1 MQKLAT
7 VSLSELQIHP
17 MVSGIINNT
26 SYPSIQFQFSLKHD
40 GQKTPI
46 VVVKRENIYLV
57 IDGVHRY
64 NAAVE
69 LGNIKTLECEV
80 LDIQDDQILDN
91 RIVCN
96 QKTKIHTIEVCRN
109 IEHILGLIG
118 SEQGKRNDLLG
129 NKNLENENEFGT
141 AGQDRFEKACSYSG
155 LPFSARTLRKLM
167 AVYDY
172 EKVDNSLK
180 LIDGIDTGK
189 YKIDGAHKL
198 MKSMIDKQSKKARRK
213 QIEIERVTTNVWFEL
228 FEQSATD
235 LSNLKHLKPKFA
247 MFSPP
252 YWKMRHY
259 RNQGEIMFG
268 QEPSLQQYL
277 DNSKKTIDEL
287 VNIMD
292 ENAVVVIVIGE
303 AYKGGYKSITSRYEL
318 MLLDCGLD
326 ILGVCEWVKLNPTPA
341 VPKYFFRP
349 ANEKIFVCKK
359 KGAEISFSPKM
370 RPTKDGKSSVKK
382 CHSANNG
389 TERYFVE
396 DDSTIISNVITTAA
410 FNHNEYKKYDP
421 YFKHDAPCPM
431 EIYDIMVSSYT
442 MPGDTCIDIH
452 CGSGQG
458 LEVFARNGCN
468 AIGVDIDPE
477 SIEFCEKRMRMV
489 LGQEC
494 ELELQMAA

>member
-213 QIEIERVTTNVWFEL
+213 QIEIESVTTNVWFEL

-252 YWKMRHY
+252 YWKMRKY
-259 RNQGEIMFG
+259 RNQGEILFG

-277 DNSKKTIDEL
+277 ENSKKTIDEL
-287 VNIMD
+287 VNILD
-292 ENAVVVIVIGE
+292 ENAVVIIVIGE
-303 AYKGGYKSITSRYEL
+303 AYKGGYKSITSQYEL

-349 ANEKIFVCKK
+349 ANEKIFVCKR

-421 YFKHDAPCPM
+421 NFKHDAPCPM

>member
-1 MQKLAT
+1 MKNLQ
-7 VSLSELQIHP
+7 SIRLSELKIHP
-17 MVSGIINNT
+17 LVLELTIQTEN
-26 SYPSIQFQFSLKHD
+26 PSFVFSLKHD

-46 VVVKRENIYLV
+46 VVVKRDNVYFI

-64 NAAVE
+64 KAAVE
-69 LGNIKTLECEV
+69 LGNITTLDSEV
-80 LDIQDDQILDN
+80 LNIQDDQILDT
-91 RIVCN
+91 RITYN
-96 QKTKIHTIEVCRN
+96 QKSKVHTLEVCRN

-129 NKNLENENEFGT
+129 NKNLDDEKEYGA
-141 AGQDRFEKACSYSG
+141 AGKDRFEKACVLSG
-155 LPFSARTLRKLM
+155 LKFSARTLRKLM

-172 EKVDNSLK
+172 EKNDNSLS
-180 LIDGIDTGK
+180 LIDGIDSGK
-189 YKIDGAHKL
+189 FKIDGAHKL
-198 MKSMIDKQSKKARRK
+198 MKSITDKQSKKALRK

-235 LSNLKHLKPKFA
+235 LSNLKHLKPKFS

-259 RNQGEIMFG
+259 RNQGEIKYG
-268 QEPSLQQYL
+268 QEPTLQQYL
-277 DNSKKTIDEL
+277 DNSRKIMSEL
-287 VNIMD
+287 INIMD
-292 ENAVVVIVIGE
+292 ENGVIVIVIGE
-303 AYKGGYKSITSRYEL
+303 AYKGGYKSITSQYEL

-421 YFKHDAPCPM
+421 NFKHDAPCPM